1 MIKIKDI
8 LDGAKQFASA
18 GLSLKAG
25 ATQTLYGLD
34 LSPTAKTVAEA
45 RKRVTTAMDK
55 AEVKTN
61 IEKGIFSSYSEKNS
75 DKNLSLALVGSTYV
89 DVSDSSIANKAG
101 VEPTL
106 EMTVKQCLTMV
117 KTVYSNLEKPKAHV
131 HTHGL
136 AGASLKAFVKPIRD
150 AGLGFKRQTVSRLLS
165 EVSSQYVKACGL
177 KVEPDTSNPAIVKS
191 IKASVKTISTKLE
204 ALKDIKAIEILNSLP
219 SKYLS

>member
-1 MIKIKDI
+1 MIKVKDI

-45 RKRVTTAMDK
+45 KKRVTTAMDK

-75 DKNLSLALVGSTYV
+75 DKDLSLALVGNTFVSTV
-89 DVSDSSIANKAG
+89 GNGKQLK
-101 VEPTL
+101 PTL
-106 EMTVKQCLTMV
+106 EMTVKQCLNMA

-136 AGASLKAFVKPIRD
+136 AGESLKAFVKPIRD

-165 EVSSQYVKACGL
+165 EVSSQYVEACGL

-191 IKASVKTISTKLE
+191 IKTSVKTISTKLE
-204 ALKDIKAIEILNSLP
+204 ALKDIETLKIINSIP

>member
-45 RKRVTTAMDK
+45 KKRVTTAMDK

-61 IEKGIFSSYSEKNS
+61 VEKGIFSSYSENNS
-75 DKNLSLALVGSTYV
+75 NKDLSLALVGSTF
-89 DVSDSSIANKAG
+89 VSTVGNDKLK
-101 VEPTL
+101 PTL
-106 EMTVKQCLTMV
+106 EMTVKQCLNMATP
-117 KTVYSNLEKPKAHV
+117 VYSNLDKPKAHV

-136 AGASLKAFVKPIRD
+136 AGESLKAFVKPIRD

-165 EVSSQYVKACGL
+165 EVTSQYLKACGL

-204 ALKDIKAIEILNSLP
+204 ALKDIETLKIINSIP

>member
-25 ATQTLYGLD
+25 ATQLLYGLD

-45 RKRVTTAMDK
+45 KKRVTTAMDK

-61 IEKGIFSSYSEKNS
+61 VEKGIFSSYSEKNS
-75 DKNLSLALVGSTYV
+75 DKDLSLALVGSTF
-89 DVSDSSIANKAG
+89 VSTVGNDKLK
-101 VEPTL
+101 PTL

-117 KTVYSNLEKPKAHV
+117 KTVYSNLERPKAHV

-165 EVSSQYVKACGL
+165 EVTSQYVKACGL

-204 ALKDIKAIEILNSLP
+204 ALKDIETLKIINSIP

>member
-61 IEKGIFSSYSEKNS
+61 IEQGIFSSYSEKNS
-75 DKNLSLALVGSTYV
+75 DKDLSLALVGSTF
-89 DVSDSSIANKAG
+89 VSTVGNDKLK
-101 VEPTL
+101 PTL
-106 EMTVKQCLTMV
+106 ELSVKQCLNMV
-117 KTVYSNLEKPKAHV
+117 KTVYSNLDKPKAHV
-131 HTHGL
+131 HTHGK
-136 AGASLKAFVKPIRD
+136 AGESLKAFVKPIRD

-165 EVSSQYVKACGL
+165 EVTSQYLKACGL
-177 KVEPDTSNPAIVKS
+177 KVEPDTSNPAIVRS
-191 IKASVKTISTKLE
+191 IKTSVKTISTKLE
-204 ALKDIKAIEILNSLP
+204 ALKDIETLKIINSIP

>member
-25 ATQTLYGLD
+25 ATQLLYGLD

-45 RKRVTTAMDK
+45 KKRVTTAMDK

-75 DKNLSLALVGSTYV
+75 DKDLSLALVGSTF
-89 DVSDSSIANKAG
+89 VSTVGNDKLK
-101 VEPTL
+101 PTL

-117 KTVYSNLEKPKAHV
+117 KTVYSNLERPKAHV
-131 HTHGL
+131 HGYGL
-136 AGASLKAFVKPIRD
+136 AGTSLKAFVKPIRD

-165 EVSSQYVKACGL
+165 EVTSQYVKACGL

-204 ALKDIKAIEILNSLP
+204 ALKDIETLKIINSIP

>member
-1 MIKIKDI
+1 MIKVKDI

-45 RKRVTTAMDK
+45 KKRVTTAMDK

-75 DKNLSLALVGSTYV
+75 DKDLSLALVGSTF
-89 DVSDSSIANKAG
+89 VSTVGNDKLK
-101 VEPTL
+101 PTL

-117 KTVYSNLEKPKAHV
+117 KTVYSNLERPKAHV
-131 HTHGL
+131 HGYGL
-136 AGASLKAFVKPIRD
+136 AGTSLKAFVKPIRD

-165 EVSSQYVKACGL
+165 EVTSQYLKACGL

-204 ALKDIKAIEILNSLP
+204 ALKDIETLKIINSIP

>member
-45 RKRVTTAMDK
+45 KKRVTTAMDK

-75 DKNLSLALVGSTYV
+75 DKDLSLALVGSTF
-89 DVSDSSIANKAG
+89 VSTVGNDKLK
-101 VEPTL
+101 PTL

-117 KTVYSNLEKPKAHV
+117 KTVYSNLERPKAHV
-131 HTHGL
+131 HGYGL
-136 AGASLKAFVKPIRD
+136 AGTSLKAFVKPIRD

-165 EVSSQYVKACGL
+165 EVTSQYVKACGL

-204 ALKDIKAIEILNSLP
+204 ALKDIETLKIINSIP

>member
-45 RKRVTTAMDK
+45 KKRVTTAMDK

-61 IEKGIFSSYSEKNS
+61 VEKGIFSSYSEKNS
-75 DKNLSLALVGSTYV
+75 DKDLSLALVGSTF
-89 DVSDSSIANKAG
+89 VSTVGNDKLK
-101 VEPTL
+101 PTL
-106 EMTVKQCLTMV
+106 EMTVKQCLNMATP
-117 KTVYSNLEKPKAHV
+117 VYSNLDKPKAHV

-136 AGASLKAFVKPIRD
+136 AGESLKAFVKPIRD

-165 EVSSQYVKACGL
+165 EVTSQYLKACGL

>member
-1 MIKIKDI
+1 MIKVKDI

-45 RKRVTTAMDK
+45 KKRVTTAMDK

-75 DKNLSLALVGSTYV
+75 DKDLSLALVGSTF
-89 DVSDSSIANKAG
+89 VSTVGNDKLK
-101 VEPTL
+101 PTL

-117 KTVYSNLEKPKAHV
+117 KTVYSNLERPKAHV
-131 HTHGL
+131 HGYGL
-136 AGASLKAFVKPIRD
+136 AGTSLKAFVKPIRD

-165 EVSSQYVKACGL
+165 EVTSQYVKACGL

-204 ALKDIKAIEILNSLP
+204 ALKDIETLKIINSIP

>member
-1 MIKIKDI
+1 MIKVKDI

-45 RKRVTTAMDK
+45 KKRVTTAMDK

-75 DKNLSLALVGSTYV
+75 DKDLSLALVGSTF
-89 DVSDSSIANKAG
+89 VSTVGNDKLK
-101 VEPTL
+101 PTL

-117 KTVYSNLEKPKAHV
+117 KTVYSNLERPKAHV
-131 HTHGL
+131 HGYGL
-136 AGASLKAFVKPIRD
+136 AGTSLKAFVKPIRD

-165 EVSSQYVKACGL
+165 EVSSQYVEACGL

-204 ALKDIKAIEILNSLP
+204 ALKDIETLKIINSIP

>member
-25 ATQTLYGLD
+25 ATQLLYGLD

-45 RKRVTTAMDK
+45 KKRVTTAMDK

-61 IEKGIFSSYSEKNS
+61 VEKGIFSSYSENNS
-75 DKNLSLALVGSTYV
+75 NKDLSLALVGSTF
-89 DVSDSSIANKAG
+89 VSTVGNDKLK
-101 VEPTL
+101 PTL

-117 KTVYSNLEKPKAHV
+117 KTVYSNLERPKAHV

-165 EVSSQYVKACGL
+165 EVTSQYVKACGL

-204 ALKDIKAIEILNSLP
+204 ALKDIETLKIINSIP